1 MSTDGGRA
9 ACAAPPDAVVDP
21 APSSASR
28 IGSDAVGRSDR
39 FDILVVG
46 GGSAGC
52 VLAARLSESGR
63 RVGLVEAGPDYGPF
77 AHGRWPEDMLD
88 GRRLAFSHA
97 WETDREDRSQL
108 RARIMGGCSAH
119 NACVMLE
126 GAPADY
132 DEWGEGWSHDAIEP
146 FLRRAEREMRVRR
159 TEPEE
164 LSPWHRAFAVVCGD
178 AAIVHPINAMG
189 TVRWNAAFAYLD
201 PARGREHLTILA
213 DTLVDRVLLDGDRAV
228 GVATTAGDLRARIV
242 VLASGAY
249 GSPGILLRSG
259 IGPER
264 GLPVGEG
271 LVDHVGVGFGYEGT
285 DRLQREVAVFE
296 RSHPLYM
303 AQVTVATSSSTCT
316 PGLSDLFLF
325 PGVDPAGAH
334 GYEVS
339 VAVFAMK
346 PASRG
351 SVRLHSSDPRAPLRI
366 DHGFLSESGDA
377 TVLAEGVESL
387 RRLAAGDAVG
397 AYAGRETRP
406 GPEVDAMTHVRRTAR
421 GFFHPVATCAI
432 GRVVDGDGHVYG
444 LDGLVVA
451 DASVM
456 PTIPRANTNL
466 STVALAERLAQN
478 LAEC

>member
-1 MSTDGGRA
+1 M
-9 ACAAPPDAVVDP
+9 
-21 APSSASR
+21 
-28 IGSDAVGRSDR
+28 GRSVR

-63 RVGLVEAGPDYGPF
+63 RVGLVEAGPDYGPY
-77 AHGRWPEDMLD
+77 ADGGWPEDMVD

-108 RARIMGGCSAH
+108 RARIVGGCSAH
-119 NACVMLE
+119 NACIMLE

-132 DEWGEGWSHDAIEP
+132 DEWGEGWSYEAIEP
-146 FLRRAEREMRVRR
+146 YLRRGERQMRVRQL
-159 TEPEE
+159 EPAE
-164 LSPWHRAFAVVCGD
+164 LSPWHRAFARTCGD
-178 AAIVHPINAMG
+178 AAIVHPVNAVG

-201 PARGREHLTILA
+201 PVRGRDNLAILA

-228 GVATTAGDLRARIV
+228 GVATAAGDLRAGIV

-285 DRLQREVAVFE
+285 DRLQRDVAVFE
-296 RSHPLYM
+296 RSHPLFM
-303 AQVTVATSSSTCT
+303 AQVTVATSSSACP
-316 PGLSDLFLF
+316 PGLSDLFFF
-325 PGVDPAGAH
+325 PGLDPPGAH

-351 SVRLHSSDPRAPLRI
+351 VVRLHSSDPRAPLSI
-366 DHGFLSESGDA
+366 DHGFLSEPTDA

-387 RRLAAGDAVG
+387 RRLAEDDAVRV
-397 AYAGRETRP
+397 YAGREVRP

-444 LDGLVVA
+444 VDRLVVA
-451 DASVM
+451 DASIM

-478 LAEC
+478 LGES